1 MVQLDRAQFL
11 QYILRT
17 VPAAHRLGLG
27 PREESREKFRINI
40 FRYFQMFFRC
50 CCCLLLSLCARH
62 LLLVVVARLS
72 AQLSV
77 RLYYGQLT
85 ISESPNLL
93 NSCIYEQITCV
104 WFSYSFPP
112 LLLLLLAFNTCP
124 TIRVCTWI
132 HALCTRGKSRRRR
145 SVFDFWFVSF
155 LIPKSWPA
163 NAHVTARSFT
173 RSLEVYGESPGF
185 QHDSDT
191 KECVRRVKERLR
203 TE

>member
-104 WFSYSFPP
+104 
-112 LLLLLLAFNTCP
+112 
-124 TIRVCTWI
+124 
-132 HALCTRGKSRRRR
+132 
-145 SVFDFWFVSF
+145 
-155 LIPKSWPA
+155 
-163 NAHVTARSFT
+163 
-173 RSLEVYGESPGF
+173 
-185 QHDSDT
+185 
-191 KECVRRVKERLR
+191 
-203 TE
+203 